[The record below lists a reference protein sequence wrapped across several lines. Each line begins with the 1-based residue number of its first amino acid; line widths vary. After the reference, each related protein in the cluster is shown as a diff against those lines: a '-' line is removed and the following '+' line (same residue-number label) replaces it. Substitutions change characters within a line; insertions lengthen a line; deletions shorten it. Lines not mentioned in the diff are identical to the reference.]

1 MNKDWKSFVEEKVED
16 IRKIVKEEKAVVAC
30 SGGVDSTTA
39 ALLAFKALGSS
50 LYAVFLN
57 NGLMRKWD
65 YEEVKQNF
73 TSFGLEVE
81 SLEVQERFFRALR
94 GIEDPEEK
102 RKIFRETFY
111 RALGEYCKHK
121 EASYLLQGTIKAD
134 IVETVG
140 GVKTQHN
147 VLEQVGI
154 DPKVYGIKEVIEP
167 LKELYK
173 HEVREL
179 AKFLGLP
186 SSIYERQPFPG
197 PGLATRIIGEVT
209 PERVEIVREADEIVR
224 KEIERAYSSGELQS
238 LPFQYFAIL
247 AKDRATGVRK
257 GKRLYGNMIIVRCV
271 ESKDALTASAS
282 KIPYKVLDRIQEKVT
297 KELVGVS
304 RVLYDLT
311 PKPPGTI
318 EVI

>member
-1 MNKDWKSFVEEKVED
+1 MDWKPWIEEKIEE
-16 IRKIVKEEKAVVAC
+16 IKGIVGEERAVVAC

-39 ALLAFKALGSS
+39 ALLAFEALGPS

-57 NGLMRKWD
+57 DGLMRKQD
-65 YEEVKQNF
+65 YEQVQRSLSSLGLGVEL
-73 TSFGLEVE
+73 LEVR
-81 SLEVQERFFRALR
+81 ERFFKSLR

-102 RKIFRETFY
+102 RKAFRETFY
-111 RALGEYCKHK
+111 RTLGEYCKRK
-121 EASYLLQGTIKAD
+121 NARYLLQGTIKAD

-154 DPKVYGIKEVIEP
+154 DPRIYGIEGIIEP
-167 LKELYK
+167 LRELYK

-179 AKFLGLP
+179 ARFLGLP
-186 SSIYERQPFPG
+186 KSVYQRQPFPG

-209 PERVEIVREADEIVR
+209 PGRVEIVRKADEIVR
-224 KEIERAYSSGELQS
+224 EEVERAYSHGKLGN

-247 AKDRATGVRK
+247 AKDKATGVRN
-257 GKRLYGNMIIVRCV
+257 GKRLYGDMIIVRCV
-271 ESKDALTASAS
+271 ESVDAMTAKTSRIPYEVLS
-282 KIPYKVLDRIQEKVT
+282 KIQERITQEIPTVA
-297 KELVGVS
+297 

-311 PKPPGTI
+311 PKPPATI
-318 EVI
+318 EVV